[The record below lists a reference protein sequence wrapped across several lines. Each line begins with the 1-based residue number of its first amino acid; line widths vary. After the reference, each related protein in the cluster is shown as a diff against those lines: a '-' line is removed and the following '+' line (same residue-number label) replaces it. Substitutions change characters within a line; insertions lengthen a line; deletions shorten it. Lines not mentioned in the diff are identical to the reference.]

1 MANVYPKMPSPF
13 FHNQRDMFLSNSFAV
28 RNKAWQLLWDHLDA
42 DQRFSIMNGG
52 GFKCKGNHTN
62 NTFYIFYGCETFN
75 IIEMDITSNSDLG
88 IPSKGVF
95 WCLSTKD
102 YVPFWD
108 VMLAQFLLITTD
120 ELYFKEKAN
129 KDLAG
134 ILPYFY
140 QLENE

>member
-1 MANVYPKMPSPF
+1 MKEF
-13 FHNQRDMFLSNSFAV
+13 
-28 RNKAWQLLWDHLDA
+28 
-42 DQRFSIMNGG
+42 
-52 GFKCKGNHTN
+52 
-62 NTFYIFYGCETFN
+62 
-75 IIEMDITSNSDLG
+75 
-88 IPSKGVF
+88 F

-140 QLENE
+140 QLEKRIEESIDYYKSDPICLDLITEIELES

>member
-1 MANVYPKMPSPF
+1 MTMANVYPKMPSPF

-88 IPSKGVF
+88 IGVF
-95 WCLSTKD
+95 LVFVYKRLCS
-102 YVPFWD
+102 
-108 VMLAQFLLITTD
+108 FLGCHVGSI
-120 ELYFKEKAN
+120 FVNNNRRIVFQRK
-129 KDLAG
+129 G
-134 ILPYFY
+134 
-140 QLENE
+140 